1 MNLFME
7 NDFKVLI
14 VDKDKTINYDEQYLE
29 NIKVIDFNGAILSWN
44 SWLAHSSH
52 SNSYLLQQQLY
63 ERIIF
68 NVLLKSA

>member
-29 NIKVIDFNGAILSWN
+29 NIKVIDFVKELKKIDVNSLSPIKA
-44 SWLAHSSH
+44 LEM
-52 SNSYLLQQQLY
+52 LLQFKDD
-63 ERIIF
+63 IT
-68 NVLLKSA
+68 NA